1 MPVWQR
7 QEIQAVLFAR
17 ATVTELTA
25 MITLCLAERAE
36 QMTARRIKKDAPAA
50 RSAQEAQRDRL
61 TREAMAEVESGRVVD
76 QIQVMAWAEG
86 LGTEQPLPVP
96 RPL

>member
-1 MPVWQR
+1 M
-7 QEIQAVLFAR
+7 
-17 ATVTELTA
+17 TELTA

-61 TREAMAEVESGRVVD
+61 TSEAMAEVESGRVVD
-76 QIQVMAWAEG
+76 QTTVIAWAEG
-86 LGTEQPLPVP
+86 LRTEQPLPLP
-96 RPL
+96 RPTLE